1 MTSEYTNLSSIQRN
15 IIKALWKSKKL
26 ERAGLVKIL
35 ERPRTTIYD
44 NLAQM
49 EKIGIVERLSRNAGN
64 IGRPKICWN
73 LTDDFIDYVENQL
86 RSDSQ

>member
-15 IIKALWKSKKL
+15 IVKALWKTKKL
-26 ERAGLVKIL
+26 QRAGLVKIL

-49 EKIGIVERLSRNAGN
+49 EKVGIVEKLSRNAGN
-64 IGRPKICWN
+64 IGRPKIFWN
-73 LTDDFIDYVENQL
+73 LTNDFINFVENQL
-86 RSDSQ
+86 RSGS